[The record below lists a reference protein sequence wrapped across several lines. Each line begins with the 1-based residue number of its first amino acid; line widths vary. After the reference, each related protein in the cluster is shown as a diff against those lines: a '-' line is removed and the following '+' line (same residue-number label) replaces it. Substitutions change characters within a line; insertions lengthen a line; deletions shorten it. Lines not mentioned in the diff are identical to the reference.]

1 MKNIE
6 KMLNDELDSIVPE
19 MSENLR
25 NYPISTNPIYKKSFN
40 FRLIPAF
47 CLPVLIICIA
57 LVFIFKPNPKQEI
70 NQWYLLEV
78 NPSILVTTDN
88 DRVVTSIKS
97 ANSDADI
104 VIAGLDLD
112 TLIGEELSKVAE
124 VIADELLQLGYL
136 SNESD
141 NKLTINSSNVEDN
154 YLEDVFVEYFCKK
167 GYFVNVSNL
176 EFDVEKY
183 NKKYN
188 ESISSI
194 NDFVERIKDMTV
206 SYYEKYNSYSF
217 EDILDLYK
225 QEYIDQ
231 SSLKTKVEESINNK
245 LTDLVNKSEILN
257 NMVKTCNEIFSN
269 GDFMINDYWI
279 IKKYVPE
286 EQLNDEIKQLI
297 ASMDKLISDYHELT
311 FVKINSHDDII
322 NELSYVTIQIKKLQE
337 FDYTSNNKFDEMK
350 NSLIGLLDKEEIDDI
365 FDMPSDI
372 SQFISKL
379 KEEANQ
385 KSDHR
390 KHEHRGSYEEH
401 KDSISRDEYEDF
413 RKNPNKRPR

>member
-6 KMLNDELDSIVPE
+6 KMLNEELDSIVPE

-25 NYPISTNPIYKKSFN
+25 NYPISTKPTYKKTFN

-78 NPSILVTTDN
+78 NPSILITTD
-88 DRVVTSIKS
+88 DMRVVTSIKS

-104 VIAGLDLD
+104 VISGLDLD
-112 TLIGEELSKVAE
+112 SLIGEDLSKVAE

-154 YLEDVFVEYFCKK
+154 YLEDVFVDYFCNK

-183 NKKYN
+183 NEKYN
-188 ESISSI
+188 ESIKSI
-194 NDFVERIKDMTV
+194 NDFVDHIKDMSV

-217 EDILDLYK
+217 EDILDIYK
-225 QEYIDQ
+225 HEHLDHESIK
-231 SSLKTKVEESINNK
+231 SKVEESINSK
-245 LTDLVNKSEILN
+245 LSNLVNRSEILN
-257 NMVKTCNEIFSN
+257 EMVNVYTEIFSKGN
-269 GDFMINDYWI
+269 FMFNDYWF
-279 IKKYVPE
+279 IKKYLTE
-286 EQLNDEIKQLI
+286 EQLDNEMIELI
-297 ASMDKLISDYHELT
+297 NKMDKLILNYAELSSI
-311 FVKINSHDDII
+311 KINSYEDIVD
-322 NELSYVTIQIKKLQE
+322 EVSYVTIQIKKLK
-337 FDYTSNNKFDEMK
+337 DYNYISSNEFDEMK
-350 NSLIGLLDKEEIDDI
+350 NSLNGLLDKEEIDDI
-365 FDMPSDI
+365 FDVPSDI
-372 SQFISKL
+372 GQIINKL
-379 KEEANQ
+379 KNNAEKQRE
-385 KSDHR
+385 HR
-390 KHEHRGSYEEH
+390 KEENRGSYEEH
-401 KDSISRDEYEDF
+401 KDSISREEYEDF
-413 RKNPNKRPR
+413 RKNPNKKPR